1 MRRAHITLT
10 MIVTAVVIGALVIP
24 LAPLAPPAH
33 AQFISL
39 SERQEIQLGRQVEA
53 QLAKKPG
60 FVDDPALTH
69 HVTEIGLRLAQVSE
83 RPHLP
88 WTYHVVRDPSVNAFA
103 VLGGYIFVTRPLLRF
118 VKSEDE
124 LAFVLGHETTHIAH
138 RHAVDLVQKDMQLQF
153 GALLITQLL
162 FNGSFPA
169 YAATQVAR
177 NLIDAKYSREKRV

>member
-1 MRRAHITLT
+1 M
-10 MIVTAVVIGALVIP
+10 
-24 LAPLAPPAH
+24 
-33 AQFISL
+33 
-39 SERQEIQLGRQVEA
+39 
-53 QLAKKPG
+53 
-60 FVDDPALTH
+60 DDPAPTH

-88 WTYHVVRDPSVNAFA
+88 WTYHVVRDPNVNAFA

-177 NLIDAKYSREKRV
+177 NH